1 MLIKKSRKLYVFLF
15 VLTVIIC
22 LALSFQPIKAQN
34 STNASQTEQGKYFYS
49 QGQYLEAISTWE
61 KLSNFNSEMDKA
73 LIDGYLGS
81 AYYNI
86 GQISKSISHWQAA
99 ASFYLSSED
108 NKRLAGV
115 LVDMAQ
121 AYNALGQ
128 FESAIPLLEEAITI
142 DSDSKTQLVAT
153 GVLGTSHLI
162 AGDYEKA
169 IEAYQKSLNMASS
182 LNVKEYPV
190 SILNNLTKAYSLR
203 SQQYQQMAKDAA
215 SENNTS
221 ESRLN
226 QSKAEEDKKMSLA
239 TANQAVIAS
248 ENKISFDTVAAYL
261 NLMKLSS
268 SVDYREQVREILSQL
283 PTTRQKAYG
292 LINLAAVTPNTAIKD
307 LEAAIALS
315 QKIDDQRTLS
325 EALGKLGN
333 FYEKNGQYSEA
344 LKYTQQ
350 AQNTAQLV
358 NAQDL
363 LYLWLWQAGRIYNQM
378 LDTEATITAY
388 RQALAT
394 FQAIRSDIA
403 KANEE
408 LQLNF
413 RQDIK
418 PFYQQ
423 LLRLLLEQ
431 NDEIAVNEAI
441 SVVELSQL
449 SELQNFF
456 GDDCVVLTKP
466 ELSTEE
472 ILASSNTAVVYSV
485 ILDDKTYIILL
496 FPSGQLKKYAINIT
510 ERQLYE
516 LVQEMRNQLEDVV
529 TNRYLEISQR
539 LYEKLIRPL
548 EADLKQA
555 SPKTLLFINDGIL
568 RNIPMAVLYDGSEFL
583 VQKYALANSLG
594 LNFTPISLN
603 KNQLQPVIF
612 GLTVPISSFAP
623 LPFVEVETQKVEN
636 ILGGS
641 RFLNQDFT
649 INNLGKQLQKDYS
662 VVHIATH
669 GNFGGTI
676 ESAYLQ
682 AFDGRINLIELEKLL
697 SSSSKI
703 ELLTLSAC
711 ETAAGNE
718 RSVLG
723 LGGVAIRSNVK
734 SVLGTLWSVND
745 ADIVALITDFYENLR
760 KPDISL
766 SEALALSQ
774 RAEIARSTSH
784 PALWSSLILLGN
796 WL

>member
-1 MLIKKSRKLYVFLF
+1 MLITKSRKLYLFLF

-22 LALSFQPIKAQN
+22 LAFSFQSIKAEN
-34 STNASQTEQGKYFYS
+34 NPIDSQIEQGAYFFS
-49 QGQYLEAISTWE
+49 KGQYLEAISTLE
-61 KLSNFNSEMDKA
+61 NLPNVSSDINQA
-73 LIDGYLGS
+73 TIDSYLGS

-99 ASFYLSSED
+99 ASFYLSSQD

-115 LVDMAQ
+115 LVDLAQ
-121 AYNALGQ
+121 AYNTLGQ
-128 FESAIPLLEEAITI
+128 FKRAIPLLEEALTL
-142 DSDSKTQLVAT
+142 DKDSKTQLVAT

-162 AGDYEKA
+162 AGDYERA
-169 IEAYQKSLNMASS
+169 IEAYQKSLNMASN
-182 LNVKEYPV
+182 LNIQEYQV
-190 SILNNLTKAYSLR
+190 IILNNLTKAYSLR
-203 SQQYQQMAKDAA
+203 SQQYQQIALEA
-215 SENNTS
+215 TS
-221 ESRLN
+221 EKNTEESVLN
-226 QSKAEEDKKMSLA
+226 ESLSEGDKKAAYS
-239 TANQAVIAS
+239 TAHQAVIAS
-248 ENKISFDTVAAYL
+248 ENKINFDTVTAYL

-268 SVDYREQVREILSQL
+268 VDYREQVSQILSQL
-283 PTTRQKAYG
+283 PPTRQKAYG
-292 LINLAAVTPNTAIKD
+292 LINLAAVEPANIAIKD
-307 LEAAIALS
+307 LEAAIALC

-325 EALGKLGN
+325 EALGKLGSL
-333 FYEKNGQYSEA
+333 YEKNGQYSRA
-344 LKYTQQ
+344 LKSTQQ
-350 AQNTAQLV
+350 AQNAAQLV
-358 NAQDL
+358 SAQDL
-363 LYLWLWQAGRIYNQM
+363 LYHWLWQAGRIYNQIG
-378 LDTEATITAY
+378 DAEATVIAY

-394 FQAIRSDIA
+394 LQTIRGDISR
-403 KANEE
+403 ANKQ

-431 NDEIAVNEAI
+431 KDEIALKEAI

-472 ILASSNTAVVYSV
+472 ILALSNTAVIYSV
-485 ILDDKTYIILL
+485 ILDNKTYIILL
-496 FPSGQLKKYAINIT
+496 LPHGEVKKYAIDIT
-510 ERQLYE
+510 AQQLYE
-516 LVQEMRNQLEDVV
+516 LVQQERNQLEEV
-529 TNRYLEISQR
+529 TTNLYLEISQR
-539 LYEKLIRPL
+539 LYDLLIRPL

-583 VQKYALANSLG
+583 VQKYVIANTLG
-594 LNFTPISLN
+594 LSLTPLSLK
-603 KNQLQPVIF
+603 KNPLEPVIF
-612 GLTVPISSFAP
+612 GLSVPVSSFEP
-623 LPFVEVETQKVEN
+623 LSFVEIETQKIEN

-649 INNLGKQLQKDYS
+649 IKNLGKQLQKDYS
-662 VVHIATH
+662 IVHIATH
-669 GNFGGTI
+669 GSFGGTLN
-676 ESAYLQ
+676 SAYLQ

-703 ELLTLSAC
+703 DLLTLSAC
-711 ETAAGNE
+711 QTAAGNDQ
-718 RSVLG
+718 SVLG

-774 RAEIARSTSH
+774 REEIARSTSH